1 MTYPSMPS
9 VTCCAYATD
18 IAPVD
23 VTATITRSNNE
34 YLRFLEFNELELIE
48 NDIRVKM
55 FDGLRM

>member
-1 MTYPSMPS
+1 MPS

-18 IAPVD
+18 SAPVD

-34 YLRFLEFNELELIE
+34 YFRFLEFNELEPIE
-48 NDIRVKM
+48 NYIRVKM

>member
-18 IAPVD
+18 NAPVD
-23 VTATITRSNNE
+23 ATAITTRSNNE
-34 YLRFLEFNELELIE
+34 YLRFLEFNELEPLE
-48 NDIRVKM
+48 NYIRVKM